1 MNVIFGSAGFAK
13 EVDWFL
19 IEANLAQQKH
29 YATDYF
35 VGRDF
40 VGTIINGIPVIS
52 DEAFFEWAQNQTE
65 ITVYVAVGSPVI
77 RKKIVEQLRRL
88 SNIHFPVFIDPK
100 LDFDKRPGKVSVEE
114 GSIICPRIH
123 LTTDIHV
130 GKFTHI
136 NLGSTIGHDTRIGD
150 FCTISPGCNISGNV
164 ILGNDVFIGTNAT
177 VVERIHIPDG
187 IIIGAGT
194 VVTKNITEPG
204 TYVGVPARK
213 IK

>member
-13 EVDWFL
+13 EVDWYL
-19 IEANLAQQKH
+19 IESYLLQQKH

-40 VGTIINGIPVIS
+40 VGEVINGVPVIA
-52 DEAFFEWAQNQTE
+52 DESFFKWAPDKPE

-77 RKKIVEQLRRL
+77 RKKIVEQLKGFP
-88 SNIHFPVFIDPK
+88 NIHFPVFIDPK
-100 LDFDKRPGKVSVEE
+100 LDYDKRPGKVSVDE
-114 GSIICPRIH
+114 GSIICPRIY
-123 LTTDIHV
+123 LTTDTHI

-136 NLGSTIGHDTRIGD
+136 NLGSTIGHDTQIGD

-164 ILGNDVFIGTNAT
+164 IIGNNVFIGTNAT
-177 VVERIHIPDG
+177 LVEKIQIPDG
-187 IIIGAGT
+187 TIIGAGC
-194 VVTKNITEPG
+194 VVTKSITEPG
-204 TYVGVPARK
+204 TYVGIPAKK